1 MSLIRQI
8 RLLLLGTLLLA
19 FLGSVGVT
27 IASARDTLQTQLRL
41 KNNDNATSLAL
52 VLSQQRGE
60 PQLME
65 LVMSAQFD
73 SGFYRRI
80 RMVSTT
86 GQVVFSREA
95 DAAPV
100 HAPAWF
106 VRLVPIESTPGQ
118 AQVSDGWRALGSVQV
133 VSHPG
138 FAYDELWRGSLRSAA
153 ILAALGLVAAA
164 LASAVVKRI
173 RKPLDRTVS
182 QAQALVNGEFVIVA
196 EPKVP
201 ELQRVTRAMN
211 AMVSRLKTIFEAQA
225 AQVEALRRQAHADP
239 LTGLANRRQFIGE
252 LVATLQSEET
262 ENDGALLLLRLID
275 LAGINRDLGHAATD
289 RMIAAVAGEL
299 QAHAS
304 EMIGCRLGRLNGSDF
319 AVTLPA
325 GHAALATAVALADRM
340 QRVLADFGSAS
351 AVAIGAV
358 TVRADRPVP
367 ELMGSA
373 DAALARAE
381 SRGAFAV
388 EVLDIDDLPGPV
400 RDGQGEARWRQQIL
414 DALEQDRAVL
424 VRYPVLDAEG
434 RLMHLECPMRLQL
447 EAGGPFETAARW
459 LPLALRTRLTP
470 LLDERAVRLA
480 LSATAND
487 GQPRCINLSSA
498 SLLDS
503 GFAARLRSLALSMP
517 AQSRLLWL
525 EVPES
530 AAVDHFELVQELA
543 RQLRPL
549 GIRFGL
555 EHAGARLGQIKR
567 LLEAGLDYVKLD
579 TSVVHGVDSEPTRAA
594 FLRGVAGM
602 LHGLSVQV
610 IAEGVGNAAEAEAAW
625 AAGVDGQTGPWPSAQ
640 RGDLVG

>member
-19 FLGSVGVT
+19 FVGSVGVT
-27 IASARDTLQTQLRL
+27 IVSARDTLQTQLRL
-41 KNNDNATSLAL
+41 KNSDNATSLAL

-80 RMVSTT
+80 RLISTT
-86 GQVVFSREA
+86 GQALFSREA
-95 DAAPV
+95 DVPPA

-153 ILAALGLVAAA
+153 ILAALGVLAA
-164 LASAVVKRI
+164 LLASVVVKRI
-173 RKPLDRTVS
+173 RRPLDRAVS
-182 QAQALVNGEFVIVA
+182 QAQALVNGEFVIVP

-201 ELQRVTRAMN
+201 ELRRVTRAMN
-211 AMVSRLKTIFEAQA
+211 GMVSRLKTIFEAQA

-239 LTGLANRRQFIGE
+239 LTGLANRQQFIGE
-252 LVATLQSEET
+252 LVATLRNEET

-275 LAGINRDLGHAATD
+275 LARINRDLGHAATD
-289 RMIAAVAGEL
+289 RMIAAVAAEL
-299 QAHAS
+299 QSHAG
-304 EMIGCRLGRLNGSDF
+304 EMAGCRLGRLNGSDF

-325 GHAALATAVALADRM
+325 GHATLATAMALADRM
-340 QRVLADFGSAS
+340 QRVLADFGSS
-351 AVAIGAV
+351 SGVAIGAV

-400 RDGQGEARWRQQIL
+400 RDGQGEAVWRQQIL
-414 DALEQDRAVL
+414 DALEQERAVL
-424 VRYPVLDAEG
+424 VRYPVLDKAG
-434 RLMHLECPMRLQL
+434 QSLHLECPMRLQL

-480 LSATAND
+480 LTATAND
-487 GQPRCINLSSA
+487 AQPRCINLSSA

-503 GFAARLRSLALSMP
+503 GFAARLRALALSMP
-517 AQSRLLWL
+517 VPARMLWL
-525 EVPES
+525 EVPET

-555 EHAGARLGQIKR
+555 EHAGARLGQNKR

-579 TSVVHGVDSEPTRAA
+579 TSIIHGVDSDPARAT
-594 FLRGVAGM
+594 FLRGVVAM
-602 LHGLSVQV
+602 LHGLSLQV
-610 IAEGVGNAAEAEAAW
+610 IAEGVGTAAEADAAW